1 VTFEEFKKAYL
12 KYEYR
17 YDTLLYERIG
27 GGEING
33 YLLPVELKYKVYDKY
48 SLVPPCIN
56 LSSKEANVV
65 ARLMNVE
72 DEKYLK
78 RVYDWLYPSKNI
90 YGLHDD

>member
-1 VTFEEFKKAYL
+1 VTFEEFKKQYL
-12 KYEYR
+12 KYDQR
-17 YDTLLYERIG
+17 YDAVVYERKNKGKIHG
-27 GGEING
+27 DIRGKI
-33 YLLPVELKYKVYDKY
+33 YDKY
-48 SLVPPCIN
+48 SPVIIHTN
-56 LSSKEANVV
+56 LDKQQAHFI